1 ATLFR
6 SLVGGERA
14 DTSFGEDGS
23 QLTHEIKS
31 ALWDDRE
38 NKTLVLSRIYG
49 LGGKEFYPED
59 ARALFE
65 LAIET
70 AKTGKVEKPFDYL
83 GVTPGDPEKTPVRV
97 VDPLTKEEVNQGLV
111 EVTKNE
117 ETGRLEVKIAR
128 PRELTARPKLT
139 NRILSGHGACPGC
152 GIFSG
157 VDTFLKGVEG
167 DVVVLYQTG
176 CAYVTTTGYP
186 YSADRG
192 SFIHNLFQN
201 GAPTLAGALEAFRER
216 QR

>member
-1 ATLFR
+1 DW
-6 SLVGGERA
+6 SSDVCSSDLVISPNVLRPFPAEEIRRALKNVKALVVGERA

-83 GVTPGDPEKTPVRV
+83 
-97 VDPLTKEEVNQGLV
+97 
-111 EVTKNE
+111 
-117 ETGRLEVKIAR
+117 
-128 PRELTARPKLT
+128 
-139 NRILSGHGACPGC
+139 
-152 GIFSG
+152 
-157 VDTFLKGVEG
+157 
-167 DVVVLYQTG
+167 
-176 CAYVTTTGYP
+176 
-186 YSADRG
+186 
-192 SFIHNLFQN
+192 
-201 GAPTLAGALEAFRER
+201 
-216 QR
+216 